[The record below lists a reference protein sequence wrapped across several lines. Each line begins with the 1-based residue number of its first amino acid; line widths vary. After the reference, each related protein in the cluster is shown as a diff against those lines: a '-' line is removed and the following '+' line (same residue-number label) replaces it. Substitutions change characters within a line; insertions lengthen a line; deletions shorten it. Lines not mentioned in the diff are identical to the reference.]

1 MPSYRLHLPIGA
13 LRAGSS
19 PADVLEQA
27 ALALG
32 SLHPVERK
40 DVEAPLV
47 AGRRIGRVV
56 LRFGVEPSSTADEDA
71 AARVALA
78 AVVAHLEERVGTIAP
93 ASAVVLTRGHAG
105 RFRPIPPSAAQG
117 GVAGLELP

>member
-1 MPSYRLHLPIGA
+1 MHLPIGH
-13 LRAGSS
+13 LRQGVT
-19 PADVLEQA
+19 PADVLREA
-27 ALALG
+27 ADAL
-32 SLHPVERK
+32 SALHVVESK

-71 AARVALA
+71 AARAALA

-117 GVAGLELP
+117 GVAGFELP